1 MNKQKKESKSNKR
14 PKVGVVVGSGG
25 IKAISSIALFEFLEK
40 ESIEVDLLVS
50 CSGGGIFALW
60 WAVCGSAAEIR
71 ENVTNLWTRDLFAKV
86 DYRTLLSIAGLPFGR
101 FDKSN
106 GLIKSDNVHSGY
118 KKLYGE
124 TMIEDLPIKSILQA
138 VNLQN
143 GKPVLL
149 TSGLVREAV
158 YASGALYPL
167 LPPIYM
173 NDQWL
178 IDGAF
183 NSPLPTLVAVNEGM
197 DIIISM
203 STEEV
208 TNHDSKGFVQNFMRC
223 IGYMQSSLQ
232 RNQAALAVDLHH
244 NEIIPINVVFDR
256 IIGLRSTHRIPQI
269 IKAGEDAVEAKKNEI
284 LTAIARFD
292 KQ

>member
-1 MNKQKKESKSNKR
+1 MITQKKEPKSNKR

-50 CSGGGIFALW
+50 CSGGGIFTSW
-60 WAVCGSAAEIR
+60 WAMNGSAAEIR
-71 ENVTNLWTRDLFAKV
+71 ENVTDLWTRDLFAKV

-106 GLIKSDNVHSGY
+106 GLIKPDNVHSTY
-118 KKLYGE
+118 ANLYCE
-124 TMIEDLPIKSILQA
+124 TMVEDLPIKSILLA

-158 YASGALYPL
+158 YASGALFPI

-203 STEEV
+203 SNEEV
-208 TNHDSKGFVQNFMRC
+208 TNHDSKGFVQYFMRC

-232 RNQAALAVDLHH
+232 RNQAALAIDLHH

-256 IIGLRSTHRIPQI
+256 IIGLRSTRRIPQI

>member
-1 MNKQKKESKSNKR
+1 MNKQKKELKSNKR

-40 ESIEVDLLVS
+40 ESIGVDLLVS
-50 CSGGGIFALW
+50 CSGGGIFSSW
-60 WAVCGSAAEIR
+60 WAMNGSAAEMR
-71 ENVTNLWTRDLFAKV
+71 ENVTDLWTRDLFAKV

-106 GLIKSDNVHSGY
+106 GLIKSDNVHSTY
-118 KKLYGE
+118 TNLYGE

-158 YASGALYPL
+158 YASGALFPL

-197 DIIISM
+197 DIIITM
-203 STEEV
+203 SNEEV
-208 TNHDSKGFVQNFMRC
+208 TNHDSNGFVQYFMRC

-269 IKAGEDAVEAKKNEI
+269 IKAGEDAVEAKKKEI

-292 KQ
+292 KH